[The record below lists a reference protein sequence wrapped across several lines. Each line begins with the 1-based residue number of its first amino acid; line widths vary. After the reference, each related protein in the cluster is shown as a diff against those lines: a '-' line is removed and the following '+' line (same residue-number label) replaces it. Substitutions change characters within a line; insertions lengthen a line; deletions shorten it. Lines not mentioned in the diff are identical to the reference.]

1 MVLQSAYLKHMHEYI
16 ARIARISEAFEYL
29 HERRIAYRDLKLEN
43 VQGPAGPNGS
53 GKEERLNL
61 TD

>member
-1 MVLQSAYLKHMHEYI
+1 MHEYI